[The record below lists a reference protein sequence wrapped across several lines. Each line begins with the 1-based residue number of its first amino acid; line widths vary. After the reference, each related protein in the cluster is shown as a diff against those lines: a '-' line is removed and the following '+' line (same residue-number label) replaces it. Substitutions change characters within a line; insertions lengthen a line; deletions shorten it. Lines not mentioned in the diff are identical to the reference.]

1 MKYCIAIDGGGTKTD
16 AVLFDCEGNIITRFV
31 GPGNNPTD
39 LGCGEAL
46 ERMIKTI
53 DTVYT
58 QAPGEIDTLFGG
70 VAGTLPNGDIY
81 SDTVKKRY
89 KIRSVRFEDDGYNLI
104 SGAFGHADGCGMICG
119 TGSSLFARREGQ
131 PLRHIGGKGYLIDTG
146 GSGFEIGRD
155 AICAALRAI
164 DGRRGSTV
172 LVELLAGII
181 GQPIDDHVTP
191 IVHRGGRPYIA
202 SFAKAVFEGRRLGDE
217 ACEEIFQ
224 RHAALMADLTYA
236 AQTSFEGD
244 FDVVAGGG
252 IVSHYPE
259 YFEAIREKSAPGAKL
274 VLQDAPPVY
283 GAAVEALWDA
293 GEQATRSFKARF
305 LEQYT
310 RETKRETDGG

>member
-104 SGAFGHADGCGMICG
+104 SGAFGYADGCGMICG

-155 AICAALRAI
+155 AICIAL
-164 DGRRGSTV
+164 
-172 LVELLAGII
+172 
-181 GQPIDDHVTP
+181 
-191 IVHRGGRPYIA
+191 
-202 SFAKAVFEGRRLGDE
+202 
-217 ACEEIFQ
+217 
-224 RHAALMADLTYA
+224 
-236 AQTSFEGD
+236 
-244 FDVVAGGG
+244 
-252 IVSHYPE
+252 
-259 YFEAIREKSAPGAKL
+259 
-274 VLQDAPPVY
+274 LQMT
-283 GAAVEALWDA
+283 G
-293 GEQATRSFKARF
+293 
-305 LEQYT
+305 YT
-310 RETKRETDGG
+310 REQFAVIHPGGAVGERLLNHID